1 MNFKIKYNR
10 KYMYEVS
17 TCCCRY
23 VAPGLKKNQTDDIG
37 ATGIKK
43 VQFTADKKIA
53 LGFGTS

>member
-1 MNFKIKYNR
+1 MKIKYNR

-23 VAPGLKKNQTDDIG
+23 VAPGLKKNQTDDLR

-43 VQFTADKKIA
+43 VQFTAAKKIA